1 MKEGG
6 EKWKTSY
13 CCLGTPLDQ
22 NIVSFLLT
30 ILERTTSSNVF
41 IATRAYFTL
50 LLLC

>member
-6 EKWKTSY
+6 KMENFLLV
-13 CCLGTPLDQ
+13 CGTPLDQ